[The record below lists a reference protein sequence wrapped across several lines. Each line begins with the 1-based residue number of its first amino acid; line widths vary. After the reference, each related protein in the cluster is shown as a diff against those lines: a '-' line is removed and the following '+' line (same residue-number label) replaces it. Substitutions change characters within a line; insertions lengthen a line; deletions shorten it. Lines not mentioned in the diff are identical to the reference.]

1 MRGAGL
7 ASLFVAIL
15 VVAAAVGVTMFAMLA
30 WFVGGQGT
38 PEAWRSLVVALTV
51 AGVSLGAVALV
62 HLALVAVRHELAR
75 RDERLLGTW
84 TRAWAEVASGGDVPF
99 VPPEVRAV
107 ASEAAARV
115 VQQVTGEGAERVRA
129 GLEASGVLEADLR
142 AAARGIGVPRSRATA
157 ALERLAW
164 VATPQALSLF
174 ARAARGHDVRSARA
188 ALLGMARVLAD
199 QPDPEPVGP
208 ELVAAVE
215 DHLSGVADPAGAR
228 TFLSTVLMATGD
240 HLAWLCARLLQRSQ
254 PEVVNVAALEAIGL
268 SRRPEALELATEA
281 LLGAV
286 EDETAAAALRALAR
300 VGHVPERAH
309 EVVLE
314 AAESAHVG
322 TRVQAA
328 YALVWLPP
336 ATALPALW
344 TLLGDRTY
352 DVRRAAAV
360 AMARSGSAGEAT
372 LRRAAASHPDRYGR
386 DIAAVTLASAAQ
398 ASAGPTA
405 GASRPL
411 APFALT
417 VAVEGAS

>member
-75 RDERLLGTW
+75 REERLLGTW

-115 VQQVTGEGAERVRA
+115 GQQVTGEGAERVRA

-188 ALLGMARVLAD
+188 ALLGMARVLAA
-199 QPDPEPVGP
+199 QEHPEPIGSD
-208 ELVAAVE
+208 VAAAIE
-215 DHLSGVADPAGAR
+215 DHLRRAKDPAGAR
-228 TFLSTVLMATGD
+228 TFLSTVLVESGD
-240 HLAWLCARLLQRSQ
+240 HLAWLCGRLLRRRQ
-254 PEVVNVAALEAIGL
+254 PEVAHVAALEAIGL
-268 SRRPEALELATEA
+268 SRRPEALELATGA
-281 LLGAV
+281 LLGAE
-286 EDETAAAALRALAR
+286 EDETVAAALRALAR
-300 VGHVPERAH
+300 VGHVPEEAH
-309 EVVLE
+309 GEVLG
-314 AAESAHVG
+314 AADSAHMG

-328 YALVWLPP
+328 HALAWMPP
-336 ATALPALW
+336 DVAMDALW
-344 TLLGDRTY
+344 GLLGDRQWE
-352 DVRRAAAV
+352 VRRAASQAL
-360 AMARSGSAGEAT
+360 ARSGAPGEAT
-372 LRRAAASHPDRYGR
+372 LRRAAASHPDRFGR
-386 DIAAVTLASAAQ
+386 DVAALALASLHGPEEDPVALGHTLA
-398 ASAGPTA
+398 P
-405 GASRPL
+405 PL
-411 APFALT
+411 AAEPAL
-417 VAVEGAS
+417 